1 VFCRLRP
8 PKDNNDQETDNS
20 TSSVK
25 VSSSTELTLFSSEN
39 VKNGQ
44 IRESHYEFTHIL
56 TDDVSQSAAFKELAI
71 PLLDDLILGKNS
83 RICFLI

>member
-25 VSSSTELTLFSSEN
+25 VSSSTELTLF
-39 VKNGQ
+39 
-44 IRESHYEFTHIL
+44 
-56 TDDVSQSAAFKELAI
+56 
-71 PLLDDLILGKNS
+71 
-83 RICFLI
+83 